1 MFIPFYLEPALLENP
16 PVIHTYKDVYCTVV
30 LKREQGGEK
39 VGKKTNL
46 TQIFFSRGL
55 VKKFNHL
62 LSSSIN
68 QRFSGALTHSVL
80 QGASERYESVPQR

>member
-39 VGKKTNL
+39 VGKKL
-46 TQIFFSRGL
+46 T
-55 VKKFNHL
+55 
-62 LSSSIN
+62 
-68 QRFSGALTHSVL
+68 
-80 QGASERYESVPQR
+80 